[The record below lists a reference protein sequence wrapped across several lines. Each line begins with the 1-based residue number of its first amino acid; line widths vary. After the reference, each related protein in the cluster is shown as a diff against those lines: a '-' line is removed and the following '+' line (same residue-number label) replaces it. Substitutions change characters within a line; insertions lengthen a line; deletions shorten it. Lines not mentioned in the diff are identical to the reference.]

1 MAELVSIIR
10 TSCPIFVPLKCFNQ
24 ELMFNIM
31 TFTDEISKKAEKYD
45 NSPKGR
51 QFIPFSSKSNFR
63 SNSLTHRTSESP
75 RLVTITWHYE
85 SAILYSIELQKK
97 TA

>member
-24 ELMFNIM
+24 ELRPSIT
-31 TFTDEISKKAEKYD
+31 TFTNETEKYD
-45 NSPKGR
+45 YSPKGR

-85 SAILYSIELQKK
+85 SAISYSIELQKK